1 MKVKLLA
8 LTIPTLLAATGAQ
21 AAEIY
26 NKDGSKLDLYGRA
39 TGMYYGSDNQ
49 DLRGD
54 EWLTF

>member
-39 TGMYYGSDNQ
+39 TFFDE
-49 DLRGD
+49 RG
-54 EWLTF
+54 LPPT